1 MGKNFLKKKNLSKIN
16 TNIIMANSEENL
28 DSTNF
33 ATTPKLFGKWTYE
46 DLKVSDK
53 TLENYVSIHTTKTKV
68 FVPHTAGR
76 YQLKRF
82 RKATCPLI
90 ERLMGIVAF
99 HGRNTGKKLKAMRIV
114 QQALDI
120 VHHNTGENPLQV
132 LIDAISNCGPREDSA
147 RIGSGGVVKRQA
159 VDVSSFRRVNQ
170 GIYFIGNAARNKG
183 MRTIKQMAEIW
194 ADEIMS
200 ASKNSPNCA
209 AVKKREEIEKNAKA
223 NR

>member
-1 MGKNFLKKKNLSKIN
+1 MGKFFYKKKVIRLCTKAL
-16 TNIIMANSEENL
+16 TMAETYE
-28 DSTNF
+28 DQDAGTF
-33 ATTPKLFGKWTYE
+33 AVTPKLFNKWSYE
-46 DLKVSDK
+46 DLKVHDN
-53 TLENYVSIHTTKTKV
+53 TLAIYMSINTTKSKV

-132 LIDAISNCGPREDSA
+132 LIDAISNCGPREDST

-183 MRTIKQMAEIW
+183 MRTIKQMAEIL

-209 AVKKREEIEKNAKA
+209 AVKKRDEVEKNAKA